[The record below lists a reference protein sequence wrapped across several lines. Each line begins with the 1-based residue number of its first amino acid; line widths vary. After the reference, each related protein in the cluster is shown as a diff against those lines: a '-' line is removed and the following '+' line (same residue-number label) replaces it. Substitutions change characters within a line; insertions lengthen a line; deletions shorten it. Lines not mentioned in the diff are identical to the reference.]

1 LIICVIG
8 LPGSGKTTYV
18 KKTKEEN
25 DLVYDFD
32 YLVDAFSYCGI
43 HAEERP
49 ESAKWIANSL
59 LESLINNYQDYT
71 DGNLYII
78 RTIPNKREVE
88 LFANYNI
95 KYIGIKTSAEKCR
108 ERLIKRDGFILQDFD
123 LILERYT
130 RNLRHI
136 PPDLLEW
143 V

>member
-1 LIICVIG
+1 MPKWLKP
-8 LPGSGKTTYV
+8 LPI
-18 KKTKEEN
+18 EN
-25 DLVYDFD
+25 KVLNEALNGDFD
-32 YLVDAFSYCGI
+32 KKIKACFGEKVKIYHLRNQKNEKQNNIDAILENLNPIMPNRGQIYAI
-43 HAEERP
+43 IERIV
-49 ESAKWIANSL
+49 SMKTN
-59 LESLINNYQDYT
+59 
-71 DGNLYII
+71 
-78 RTIPNKREVE
+78 E